1 MVTPP
6 RAELPPMAPA
16 YGEIHSAPYQRQ
28 TLRICWLHMCFNRV
42 DPNGIGLCDKHLAL
56 LREQG

>member
-1 MVTPP
+1 M

-16 YGEIHSAPYQRQ
+16 YGEVHSAPYQRQ
-28 TLRICWLHMCFNRV
+28 TLRVCWLYMCFNRV